1 MNSTKEPQMLMREAK
16 SGGGAQKGPTPLAP
30 KGYLRAFHVLV
41 AEPNM
46 YMRSIL
52 RGLLSTFD
60 AETITEVTSFAEV
73 EYYATQMQVDLLM
86 TEMFLHGGTA
96 IDIAH
101 NVRSASTAL
110 QFLPIVLVTGFTR
123 QDYMER
129 ARDAG
134 IDEIVAKPF
143 TAANIIRRIENIVER
158 RRPFVKTPSYFGPE
172 RRRKKMRFPL
182 HLERR
187 GSVLKADKSRDLT
200 DQDIGDVVR
209 VVGDAKSA
217 FEQ

>member
-1 MNSTKEPQMLMREAK
+1 MLMREAK
-16 SGGGAQKGPTPLAP
+16 SGGGAQKGPMPLAP

-52 RGLLSTFD
+52 RGLLGTFD

-73 EYYATQMQVDLLM
+73 EYYTTQMQVDLLM

-96 IDIAH
+96 IDIAR
-101 NVRSASTAL
+101 NVRSASPAL
-110 QFLPIVLVTGFTR
+110 QFLPIILVTGFTR
-123 QDYMER
+123 QDYMEC

-187 GSVLKADKSRDLT
+187 GSVLKIDKSRDLT

-217 FEQ
+217 LEQ